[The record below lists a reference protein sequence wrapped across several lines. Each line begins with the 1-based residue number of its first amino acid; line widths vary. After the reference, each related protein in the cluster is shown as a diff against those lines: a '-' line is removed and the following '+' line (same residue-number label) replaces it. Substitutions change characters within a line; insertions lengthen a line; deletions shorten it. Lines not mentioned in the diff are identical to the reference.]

1 MLQSFPYLAAS
12 QANYTEE
19 TSRYLYTGILYDSR
33 DLSRIVDVEE
43 GSPAFTAGLRVGD
56 KVLRINGK
64 PLSPTTVRELSSRY
78 RNFLDETYR
87 YRSAEAVRPEQAP
100 WKSSDYGSIRKALEK
115 DKYASVFS
123 YLFFFRP
130 YINETEQTELIFEI
144 ERHGETYTLSIAP
157 VLRDETVFIP
167 Q

>member
-1 MLQSFPYLAAS
+1 M
-12 QANYTEE
+12 
-19 TSRYLYTGILYDSR
+19 
-33 DLSRIVDVEE
+33 
-43 GSPAFTAGLRVGD
+43 
-56 KVLRINGK
+56 
-64 PLSPTTVRELSSRY
+64 
-78 RNFLDETYR
+78 
-87 YRSAEAVRPEQAP
+87 
-100 WKSSDYGSIRKALEK
+100 K

-144 ERHGETYTLSIAP
+144 ERRGETYTLSIAP